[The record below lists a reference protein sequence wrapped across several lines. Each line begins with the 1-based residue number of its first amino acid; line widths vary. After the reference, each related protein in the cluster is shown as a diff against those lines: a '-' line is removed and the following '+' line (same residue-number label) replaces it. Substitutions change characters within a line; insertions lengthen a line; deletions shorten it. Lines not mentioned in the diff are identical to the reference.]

1 MVDRLVE
8 QNEPRCPE
16 LGLMGELGSRPLRRC
31 PDACDDD
38 RKHHENLADEKLGR
52 GHAGLPPAC
61 RHQCPRAWPQALKA
75 PNSVAVTRSEEPTS
89 ELQSLMRISYA
100 VFCLKKNKTAN
111 KKVNQ

>member
-61 RHQCPRAWPQALKA
+61 RHQCPRAWPPALKA
-75 PNSVAVTRSEEPTS
+75 PNSVAVTCWGQRSEEHTS
-89 ELQSLMRISYA
+89 ELQSLMRNSYA
-100 VFCLKKNKTAN
+100 V
-111 KKVNQ
+111 

>member
-61 RHQCPRAWPQALKA
+61 RHQCPR
-75 PNSVAVTRSEEPTS
+75 SEEHTS

-100 VFCLKKNKTAN
+100 VFCLQTTHKDHTKPHN
-111 KKVNQ
+111 